1 MMQQLL
7 TWDADLLL
15 WINGHNTPFW
25 DTVMWYTSQSY
36 VWIPLYLLLIYLLY
50 SSPKTSGV
58 QWTPM
63 VAASLRGW
71 EVAAGRRS
79 TIIVFAVLIGFIC
92 IAASAGMA
100 DFITSGLMKKSI
112 CRLRPTHSDLASL
125 IHLVNGYKGGMYGFP
140 SSHAA
145 NCWAVATSFI
155 VIYRSLLPQV
165 LASRSRIVLP
175 CLLVIC
181 YALINCYSRMYLGV
195 HYPLDILCG
204 TVIGVLLGL
213 GFGTIFKI
221 FLPKIKTARN
231 KTA

>member
-1 MMQQLL
+1 MQQLL

-15 WINGHNTPFW
+15 WINGHNAPFW

-50 SSPKTSGV
+50 
-58 QWTPM
+58 
-63 VAASLRGW
+63 
-71 EVAAGRRS
+71 AAGRRS
-79 TIIVFAVLIGFIC
+79 MKPTTTTTTTTLLVLLGFIC

-204 TVIGVLLGL
+204 AVIGVLLGL

>member
-1 MMQQLL
+1 MKPTTTTLL
-7 TWDADLLL
+7 
-15 WINGHNTPFW
+15 
-25 DTVMWYTSQSY
+25 
-36 VWIPLYLLLIYLLY
+36 
-50 SSPKTSGV
+50 
-58 QWTPM
+58 
-63 VAASLRGW
+63 
-71 EVAAGRRS
+71 
-79 TIIVFAVLIGFIC
+79 VLIGFVC

-221 FLPKIKTARN
+221 FLPKIKTTRN

>member
-1 MMQQLL
+1 MIEQLL

-15 WINGHNTPFW
+15 WINGHNAPFW
-25 DTVMWYTSQSY
+25 DIVMWYASKSY
-36 VWIPLYLLLIYLLY
+36 VWIPFYFLFVLLLY
-50 SSPKTSGV
+50 K
-58 QWTPM
+58 
-63 VAASLRGW
+63 AASKTYKGSRKFITL
-71 EVAAGRRS
+71 
-79 TIIVFAVLIGFIC
+79 AVILGVVC
-92 IAASAGMA
+92 IAASAGLA

-112 CRLRPTHSDLASL
+112 CRLRPTHSELAPL
-125 IHLVNGYKGGMYGFP
+125 IHLVKGYTGGMYGFP

-221 FLPKIKTARN
+221 FLPKIKTTRN